1 MELFFRLIL
10 LIICL
15 AIVFF
20 LFDFFIPKLKL
31 KYRFYREKKIQR
43 LRQEKYKKMMEELEI
58 K

>member
-15 AIVFF
+15 AIAFF
-20 LFDFFIPKLKL
+20 LFDFLIPKLKL
-31 KYRFYREKKIQR
+31 KYRLHREEKIR
-43 LRQEKYKKMMEELEI
+43 RIRQEKYKKMMEELEI

>member
-15 AIVFF
+15 AMVFF
-20 LFDFFIPKLKL
+20 LFDFLIPKLKL
-31 KYRFYREKKIQR
+31 KYRLYREKKIQR

>member
-15 AIVFF
+15 AVVFF
-20 LFDFFIPKLKL
+20 LFDFLIPKLKL
-31 KYRFYREKKIQR
+31 KYRLYREEKIR
-43 LRQEKYKKMMEELEI
+43 KIRQEKYKKMMDELEI